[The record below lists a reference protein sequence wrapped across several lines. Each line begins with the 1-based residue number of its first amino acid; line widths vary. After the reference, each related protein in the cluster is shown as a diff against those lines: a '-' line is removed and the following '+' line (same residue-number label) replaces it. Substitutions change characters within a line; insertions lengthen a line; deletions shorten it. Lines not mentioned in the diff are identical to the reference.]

1 MKAYSA
7 FHHYSLTLC
16 MPVTVK
22 RKETDET
29 GEEQDASLTT
39 FVYKARWFVLAQTDG
54 EAVELP
60 EMPAWDAGRCMS
72 ALDIE
77 RVAFTAT
84 EPTDKA
90 RQ

>member
-1 MKAYSA
+1 
-7 FHHYSLTLC
+7 

-29 GEEQDASLTT
+29 GKEQDASLTT

-54 EAVELP
+54 EAMELP

-77 RVAFTAT
+77 RVAFIAT